1 MKNQEE
7 QRAVA
12 RNAPNAT
19 TTMLKDNDANPDLAV
34 TDSDLDTVTP
44 RYRVIYQEL
53 LEGIRQGQYPVG
65 TLLPPE
71 LELCRQF
78 NASRHTI
85 REAVRLLTESGMVSR
100 RPGVGTRVETV
111 RATTRYTQE
120 ISKLDDLFRYIEHA
134 TLQVL
139 SVNLVRIGVKRAQW
153 LESDPNSRWLSI
165 TAIKLLQ
172 GQTAPVAYSEVY
184 VHPDYSAVGS
194 DVGKVKLPL
203 SLLIERRFSKR
214 IIQVRQEFSATPIT
228 GDTAK
233 RLKVRQGTPGLVITR
248 KYYGEM
254 ESLMLTTT
262 TIFPYKK
269 MKYSMSLRFDQP
281 NPGQ

>member
-1 MKNQEE
+1 MKKQGKSRSVEHSTT
-7 QRAVA
+7 VA
-12 RNAPNAT
+12 TKA
-19 TTMLKDNDANPDLAV
+19 MLKNDNPLQEPAEPENT
-34 TDSDLDTVTP
+34 TDIATP
-44 RYRVIYQEL
+44 RYKVIYQEL
-53 LEGIRQGQYPVG
+53 LEGIRAGQYPVG
-65 TLLPPE
+65 SLLPPE

-100 RPGVGTRVETV
+100 RPGVGTRVET
-111 RATTRYTQE
+111 AKASTRYTQE

-153 LESDPNSRWLSI
+153 LESDPSSRWLSI
-165 TAIKLLQ
+165 TAIKFLQ
-172 GQTAPVAYSEVY
+172 GQSAPVAYSEVY

-214 IIQVRQEFSATPIT
+214 IIQVRQEFSATAIA

-233 RLKVRQGTPGLVITR
+233 RLKVRPGTPGLVITR

-262 TIFPYKK
+262 TTFPYKK

-281 NPGQ
+281 SQT

>member
-1 MKNQEE
+1 MKKQEKSSS
-7 QRAVA
+7 A
-12 RNAPNAT
+12 RQT
-19 TTMLKDNDANPDLAV
+19 EVETITMLKDNNVAPAPSEPGNDPDTA
-34 TDSDLDTVTP
+34 TP
-44 RYRVIYQEL
+44 RYKVIYQDL
-53 LEGIRQGQYPVG
+53 LEGIRKGAYPVG
-65 TLLPPE
+65 SLLPPE

-100 RPGVGTRVETV
+100 RPGVGTRVETAK
-111 RATTRYTQE
+111 ATTRYTQE

-153 LESDPNSRWLSI
+153 LESDPSSRWLNI

-172 GQTAPVAYSEVY
+172 GQSAPVAYSEVY

-233 RLKVRQGTPGLVITR
+233 RLKVRPGTAGLVITR

-262 TIFPYKK
+262 TTFPYKK

-281 NPGQ
+281 SQA

>member
-7 QRAVA
+7 QNTGA
-12 RNAPNAT
+12 RTPSGAAT
-19 TTMLKDNDANPDLAV
+19 NMLKDNDANPDLAV

-153 LESDPNSRWLSI
+153 LESEPSSRWLSI

-194 DVGKVKLPL
+194 DVGNVKLPL

-233 RLKVRQGTPGLVITR
+233 RLKVRPGTPGLVITR

-262 TIFPYKK
+262 TTFPYKK